1 MFFFSFYLRLRIRPR
16 VLIDISKRSTKTN
29 VFGLDLDIPIGI
41 APTAMHRMAHCDGEK
56 ATARG
61 KKFTAIFDCCK

>member
-1 MFFFSFYLRLRIRPR
+1 MRVRPR
-16 VLIDISKRSTKTN
+16 VLVDVSKRTTKTN
-29 VFGLDLDIPIGI
+29 VLGLSLSMPVGI

-61 KKFTAIFDCCK
+61 LNIVLHLNLIHEKII